1 MRYVFFCLS
10 LLACVP
16 ETQVNKPRAS
26 SLLKPESSL
35 AQNEEK
41 KENTLVNPMSLHIY
55 SPVVSSLQEADGS
68 ISSFIKFNTNGDT
81 DFIEYEL
88 CPLQVVEENSACQKS
103 FTPELGF
110 IVPGLFAG
118 KVKITLTPC
127 VAPEKSSEMNNCG
140 ESKSIIYDSHRVS
153 LEVGKLLEQKL
164 SYEEEAS
171 HLILEYKNYL
181 AAWLEQAKMCAAQQ
195 AKADELLSKTIMI
208 VEEFVKGPIE
218 YFPRLILENDAVY
231 ENFTD
236 PIGQWMEDFKKSI
249 TQSCKEDDQT
259 EEDEI
264 CQIAGGL
271 ADLLGGIA
279 EGMVNPLPAVGYL
292 IQSVTNL
299 TDPAHSIPLACN
311 QEEKLSTAH
320 FQYES
325 RKTLLT
331 TNYNRVTT
339 RLEELGGSRGE

>member
-10 LLACVP
+10 LLACVT

-249 TQSCKEDDQT
+249 
-259 EEDEI
+259 
-264 CQIAGGL
+264 L
-271 ADLLGGIA
+271 
-279 EGMVNPLPAVGYL
+279 
-292 IQSVTNL
+292 
-299 TDPAHSIPLACN
+299 H
-311 QEEKLSTAH
+311 
-320 FQYES
+320 
-325 RKTLLT
+325 
-331 TNYNRVTT
+331 
-339 RLEELGGSRGE
+339 